1 MKENNQTVAGA
12 TTENTIL
19 EVKEIKPPMNLDLD
33 KFLADS
39 EKEIKESGN
48 YKEDLPQDP
57 KERARFFLKK
67 SMESVKKSITYNN
80 KIEWTEKERKVF
92 EELKA
97 IAAVLVQKTKEL
109 VENIPLQEEGLA
121 EIEQQLADK
130 PIADIKLQLAG
141 RDNFSIIKV
150 STGKII
156 ATGNVEVIKGVL
168 NGLYIAQQG

>member
-12 TTENTIL
+12 TESTIP
-19 EVKEIKPPMNLDLD
+19 EVKEVKPPMNLDFD
-33 KFLADS
+33 KFLADT
-39 EKEIKESGN
+39 EKAIKESGN
-48 YKEDLPQDP
+48 YKEDLPQEP

-67 SMESVKKSITYNN
+67 STESIKKSITYNN

-92 EELKA
+92 DELKA
-97 IAAVLVQKTKEL
+97 IAVVLVQKTNEL